1 MLNNS
6 EKEYS
11 ILDESLQMLSRVIS
25 SSAARSA
32 FRYFNTLAV
41 FIIIGLIFSKEAP
54 LESLS
59 QSTIVTKT
67 KTESAYFLDE
77 KTFYQFPLVQSSFG
91 VIPLDQME
99 HYSKKEARSLIL
111 SAVKSGRLKKR
122 LARYITKTMELCEQ
136 YQIDPFWALSVMW
149 TESHFNLKATS
160 SVSATGLMQIM
171 PATGVYLSKLLK
183 MPVSETIVYKNIKD
197 PNVNIEMGVFYL
209 KRLLKMFKGSY
220 RLATVAYNMGP
231 GGVYRRLRRKQEVG
245 VNNQYLD
252 KVRRHY
258 KLISK
263 NFSKK
268 SSRKYL
274 SLRSTLVVD
283 NPRSNYLYTRLN
295 DFDEV
300 FHFIEFPSFDYR
312 LALNSIGHSQKS
324 L

>member
-1 MLNNS
+1 MTLL
-6 EKEYS
+6 S
-11 ILDESLQMLSRVIS
+11 IKDL
-25 SSAARSA
+25 
-32 FRYFNTLAV
+32 
-41 FIIIGLIFSKEAP
+41 
-54 LESLS
+54 SLS
-59 QSTIVTKT
+59 IGAYKILHDIDLAMEAGEIVAITGANGALGQAVAKQ
-67 KTESAYFLDE
+67 AAN
-77 KTFYQFPLVQSSFG
+77 FG
-91 VIPLDQME
+91 AKQ
-99 HYSKKEARSLIL
+99 LIL
-111 SAVKSGRLKKR
+111 
-122 LARYITKTMELCEQ
+122 
-136 YQIDPFWALSVMW
+136 
-149 TESHFNLKATS
+149 
-160 SVSATGLMQIM
+160 
-171 PATGVYLSKLLK
+171 
-183 MPVSETIVYKNIKD
+183 
-197 PNVNIEMGVFYL
+197 IEMGVLYL